1 MVLHGS
7 SKISQK
13 TNKMT
18 HNPQPKPPT
27 EPGMRFVD
35 FSMNWKRLQYRE
47 YIGNI
52 RRRKWSCGQ
61 VYDIVLLPKGQ
72 ISWLQLLNEHV
83 LLNIN
88 SNVVLHSFWQAFRI
102 RLIFEPSSFTQQLV
116 VKRKKSTRIMVMHTE
131 WSSSTSRSRSPM
143 LSPLYSCFS
152 TLSHPHHHP
161 HIILFI
167 WWW

>member
-1 MVLHGS
+1 MVVVRYHKKQTKWL
-7 SKISQK
+7 
-13 TNKMT
+13 TT
-18 HNPQPKPPT
+18 HNPKHPQS
-27 EPGMRFVD
+27 PGWDLSTFPWIE
-35 FSMNWKRLQYRE
+35 SNCN
-47 YIGNI
+47 IGNI
-52 RRRKWSCGQ
+52 RRRKWSCGR